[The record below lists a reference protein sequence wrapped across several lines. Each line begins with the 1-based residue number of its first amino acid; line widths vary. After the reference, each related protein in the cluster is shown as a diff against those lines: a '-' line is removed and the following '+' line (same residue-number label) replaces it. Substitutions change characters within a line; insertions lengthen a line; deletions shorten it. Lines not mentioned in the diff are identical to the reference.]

1 MITVFDPAHGGNAAR
16 GKSTPLGK
24 TLAFG
29 LAGYDGL
36 AGLSGHD
43 SHDSH
48 DSHDEKTL
56 TLAMAQR
63 LASSLGNE
71 ARLTRDGDENRSLAE
86 RIAVARA
93 AQAGVFISLHAH
105 PAGSG
110 SSAAWVHTAANE
122 PSQALAAAIQQEL
135 DGMPAAVIEVRRGDL
150 AVLAPDRHLPDTAA
164 CLVELEV
171 ATQGDADRLGQAVT
185 RALQRHA
192 GRYGQRRVVL
202 SQGRTGHGRTS
213 EGRTGYGATALGNED
228 IVFASTDEILA
239 YIADRLTR
247 QQNWSRGVDDTTQF
261 PFSAICHLQMTASDG
276 QVYTG
281 TGFYIGR
288 DRILTCGHNIHF
300 DGVGTASVIVTPGKN
315 GTAAT
320 GSPFT
325 VAGAQCEIHPQWRN
339 SAMPDGYD
347 RAFDLA
353 VIRVTT
359 PPPGDRWFSYLDD
372 RQMSVAPVAV
382 CGYSADTV
390 NPDRQ
395 HLDIDMIRGVSAN
408 GERADYEAT
417 IEHGSSGGPVFY
429 VHGVE
434 DPATQTSH
442 YDIGIVGV
450 NTRLG
455 DADMSGRVTT
465 LNSCCLLTPAKTAW
479 IRSLGG
485 TYSGR
490 GRAGAR
496 SQPPR
501 RTFGRP
507 AATALGNEE
516 LVFADTD
523 AVMTYITNRAGHFGQ
538 WLVGIDNTHLFP
550 FSAICHLKIIRDDD
564 SGGSYH
570 QGTGFYIGNDRIL
583 TCGHNIEEDGHRALR
598 IEITP
603 GKNGASTAGPT
614 FTVQASSCFLHPQYR
629 DANVAGGYNE
639 DFDMAVIRVASPP
652 PYGIIFDELDDSLT
666 SQSAIAV
673 CGYGYVASQFDDRLH
688 LDIDTIRTVNDTL
701 NQASYDAFTAGGN
714 SGSPVFF
721 VRSVD
726 DPVAQVCRQS
736 AVVVGVHILGY
747 PATAGRPETSLN
759 SCCLITPEK
768 RRWILQDWSA
778 YGSRQTA
785 RNSQAARNNQAARN
799 SQAVRSSPPGRAMAG
814 RRPVAATNVYAGGR
828 TAAVIAHGAHE
839 RYGKRS
845 LPARAASA
853 NESFDDVDLLD
864 ANLVD
869 RRRGDTRTVST
880 LADADVLIATFSS
893 GSAAGAWAGL
903 SRAVVA
909 AGLTTVIRNPGSV
922 NQGGL
927 NLCGPT
933 AFIVMWAGRDPVAF
947 VRFVTSLY
955 EQGSARLGNR
965 TITPGATTRS
975 ADYNGLSA
983 RLNGNCPDAA
993 SWLALAALRDD
1004 ENAILPYDGSSSEA
1018 LSGSTTPEELAGWME
1033 ATGIWTVRNE
1043 ADWTHILPS
1052 RGIPHAQGLY
1062 SGNSADIALLI
1073 HANLMFDASQAN
1085 AGMAAYDPAN
1095 PFRPGCW
1102 VVTPDPSNG
1111 AAAPGDAGF
1120 REVFTDYRRN
1130 HDSSFL
1136 LNQFPDH
1143 FVILRNEPLFNDQQ
1157 QTLAMRIWTWAD
1169 VYQLVIPRDV
1179 FLANYYGSVIASL

>member
-1 MITVFDPAHGGNAAR
+1 MITVFDPAHGGNASR
-16 GKSTPLGK
+16 GKSSALGK

-29 LAGYDGL
+29 RD
-36 AGLSGHD
+36 D
-43 SHDSH
+43 
-48 DSHDEKTL
+48 HDEKSL

-63 LASSLGNE
+63 LATSLGNE
-71 ARLTRDGDENRSLAE
+71 ARLTRDSDENRSLAE

-93 AQAGVFISLHAH
+93 AHAGVFISLHAH

-135 DGMPAAVIEVRRGDL
+135 DGMPAVVIEVRRGDL

-171 ATQGDADRLGQAVT
+171 ATQADADRLGQAVT

-202 SQGRTGHGRTS
+202 RHGRS
-213 EGRTGYGATALGNED
+213 GSGATALGNED

-247 QQNWSRGVDDTTQF
+247 QQNWSRGVDDTSQF
-261 PFSAICHLQMTASDG
+261 PFSAICHLQMTATDG

-281 TGFYIGR
+281 TGFYIAR
-288 DRILTCGHNIHF
+288 DRVLTCGHNIHF
-300 DGVGTASVIVTPGKN
+300 GGVSTSSVVVTPGKN
-315 GTAAT
+315 GSTASGTA
-320 GSPFT
+320 FT
-325 VAGAQCEIHPQWRN
+325 VAGTQCDIHPNWRN
-339 SAMPDGYD
+339 SAQPDGYD

-353 VIRVTT
+353 VIRVTA
-359 PPPGDRWFSYLDD
+359 PPPGERWFSYLDD
-372 RQMSVAPVAV
+372 RSMSVAPVAV

-390 NPDRQ
+390 DPDRQ

-434 DPATQTSH
+434 DPATSTSH
-442 YDIGIVGV
+442 YEIGIVGV

-455 DADMSGRVTT
+455 DADMSGRVST

-485 TYSGR
+485 TYAGR
-490 GRAGAR
+490 NQRPQAR
-496 SQPPR
+496 HAL
-501 RTFGRP
+501 GRP

-564 SGGSYH
+564 SGGRYH

-583 TCGHNIEEDGHRALR
+583 TCGHNIEEDGHRVVR

-603 GKNGASTAGPT
+603 GKNGTATAGST
-614 FTVQASSCFLHPQYR
+614 FTVQASSCFLHPRYR

-639 DFDMAVIRVASPP
+639 DFDMAVIRVTTPP

-666 SQSAIAV
+666 SQSTVAV
-673 CGYGYVASQFDDRLH
+673 CGYGYVAAQFDDRLH
-688 LDIDTIRTVNDTL
+688 LDIDTIRTVNDTI

-721 VRSVD
+721 VRAVD

-768 RRWILQDWSA
+768 KRWILQDWSA
-778 YGSRQTA
+778 YGGRQLT
-785 RNSQAARNNQAARN
+785 
-799 SQAVRSSPPGRAMAG
+799 RSSPPSRAVAG
-814 RRPVAATNVYAGGR
+814 RRAAPATAVYAGGQ
-828 TAAVIAHGAHE
+828 TTSVIAHGAHE
-839 RYGKRS
+839 RYGKRTS
-845 LPARAASA
+845 VAHARAATA
-853 NESFDDVDLLD
+853 NESFDDVGLLD
-864 ANLVD
+864 ANLAD
-869 RRRGDTRTVST
+869 RRRADTRTVSSI
-880 LADADVLIATFSS
+880 ADADAVISTFSS
-893 GSAAGAWAGL
+893 GSAAGGWSGL
-903 SRAVVA
+903 SRAVIA
-909 AGLTTVIRNPGSV
+909 AGLSTVIRNPGIV
-922 NQGGL
+922 NQGNL

-933 AFIVMWAGRDPVAF
+933 AFIVMWVGRDPLAF
-947 VRFVTSLY
+947 VRFVTQLY
-955 EQGSARLGNR
+955 EQGSANLGGRL
-965 TITPGATTRS
+965 ISPSATTRG
-975 ADYNGLSA
+975 ADYNSLSA
-983 RLNGNCPDAA
+983 RLNGSCPDAA

-1004 ENAILPYDGSSSEA
+1004 ENAILPYDGSQAET
-1018 LSGSTTPEELAGWME
+1018 LGGLTTPEELTTWME
-1033 ATGIWTVRNE
+1033 ATGIWRVRNE
-1043 ADWTHILPS
+1043 GDWTHILPS

-1062 SGNSADIALLI
+1062 TGGANDIALLV
-1073 HANLMFDASQAN
+1073 HANMLFDAGQAN
-1085 AGMAAYDPAN
+1085 LGAFGTAAAAYDPAN

-1102 VVTPDPSNG
+1102 VVKPDPRNG
-1111 AAAPGDAGF
+1111 HAEPGDPNF
-1120 REVFTDYRRN
+1120 HEIFQDYRHN
-1130 HDSSFL
+1130 HDSSFI

-1157 QTLAMRIWTWAD
+1157 RTLALRIWTWAD
-1169 VYQLVIPRDV
+1169 VYQLVVPQDI
-1179 FLANYYGSVIASL
+1179 FLANYYGAVSGALS